1 MKYDNSK
8 WATQFGPEGRRRSIY
23 IYQQRTLNM
32 PLLQTF
38 DAPVCDE
45 SRPRRRASTTAL
57 QALAMYNGPL
67 VSMEVEP
74 FAKRVIQMSD
84 DSSES
89 RVANAVK
96 LALCREPTA
105 QEVQELGEYYQTMD
119 DEFQAMLSIGR
130 ILFNTSEFLYLD

>member
-1 MKYDNSK
+1 
-8 WATQFGPEGRRRSIY
+8 
-23 IYQQRTLNM
+23 
-32 PLLQTF
+32 
-38 DAPVCDE
+38 
-45 SRPRRRASTTAL
+45 
-57 QALAMYNGPL
+57 
-67 VSMEVEP
+67 
-74 FAKRVIQMSD
+74 MSD

-89 RVANAVK
+89 RVANAVR